1 MLLKINIEMAINY
14 SNVKDI
20 INKQYKDSKS
30 KNGNLTMTSLY
41 YDFFKLDPTSMITN
55 NDLLTGMINILGKK
69 TNKQKDDDELR
80 SKALEKKYPI
90 TFNEKN
96 YKYYGK

>member
-1 MLLKINIEMAINY
+1 MLLKINIEMTISY

-41 YDFFKLDPTSMITN
+41 YDFFKIDPTSMITN
-55 NDLLTGMINILGKK
+55 NDLMTGMMNILGKK
-69 TNKQKDDDELR
+69 TNEQKEADAR
-80 SKALEKKYPI
+80 RRKALEKEYPI
-90 TFNEKN
+90 TYNEEQ

>member
-1 MLLKINIEMAINY
+1 MLLKINIEMTISY

-41 YDFFKLDPTSMITN
+41 YDFFKIDPTSMITN
-55 NDLLTGMINILGKK
+55 NDLMTGMINILGKK
-69 TNKQKDDDELR
+69 TNKQKEADER
-80 SKALEKKYPI
+80 RRKVLEKEYPI
-90 TFNEKN
+90 TYNEEQ

>member
-1 MLLKINIEMAINY
+1 MLLKINIEMEINY

-20 INKQYKDSKS
+20 INKQYRNSKS

-41 YDFFKLDPTSMITN
+41 YDFFKIDPTNMITN
-55 NDLLTGMINILGKK
+55 NDLLIGMINILGKK
-69 TNKQKDDDELR
+69 TDKQKEDDKLR
-80 SKALEKKYPI
+80 TKALEKAYPI

>member
-1 MLLKINIEMAINY
+1 MLLKINIEMTINY

-55 NDLLTGMINILGKK
+55 NDLMTGMINILGKK
-69 TNKQKDDDELR
+69 TDKQREEDELR
-80 SKALEKKYPI
+80 TKALEKEYPI
-90 TFNEKN
+90 TFNEKQ

>member
-1 MLLKINIEMAINY
+1 MTINY
-14 SNVKDI
+14 SNVKNI

-41 YDFFKLDPTSMITN
+41 YDFFKIDPTSMITN
-55 NDLLTGMINILGKK
+55 NDLLTGMMNILGKK
-69 TNKQKDDDELR
+69 TGKQRENDELR
-80 SKALEKKYPI
+80 TKELEKKYPI
-90 TFNEKN
+90 TFNEEE

>member
-1 MLLKINIEMAINY
+1 MLLKINIEMTISY

-41 YDFFKLDPTSMITN
+41 YDFFKIDPTSMITN
-55 NDLLTGMINILGKK
+55 NDLLTGMMNILGKK
-69 TNKQKDDDELR
+69 TGKQRENDELR
-80 SKALEKKYPI
+80 TKELEKKYPI
-90 TFNEKN
+90 TFNEEE